1 MTHRFPP
8 LSRLSRRLLATAL
21 LGVGLNGLPPA
32 PAQAETAQ
40 AAWQDRRHDFAIAA
54 GPLPRALGEFS
65 RITGLSLVYTDEAP
79 YQVRSAALQGNLSA
93 AAALERLLA
102 GSGYTYRQLD
112 ERTLTLQRLAS
123 DGALM
128 NLPSTLISGTGGT
141 PDSYQPEPVASIMR
155 SDTPVLEIPQT
166 INVVAAQVV
175 KDQRPRNL
183 DDALN
188 NISGITQANTLGGT
202 QDAVTK
208 RGFGDNRDGSIMRDG
223 IPSILGRNF
232 TASVDHVEVLKGPAS
247 LLYGI
252 QDPGG
257 VVNLVS
263 KKPELVSRHAVSAST
278 SSYAH
283 GRNGSGGQFDSTGA
297 LGDSGLAYRLIVDYE
312 DEDYW
317 RNFGTNRETVIAPSL
332 AWYGADTTVLLSY
345 EHREYSYPFDR
356 GTAIDPGTGRPLD
369 ISRRRRLDEEFNITD
384 GRSDLTRFSI
394 DHDFDEHWKGHFAY
408 GWTRETYDDN
418 QARATAVDTSSKTVT
433 RRVDGT
439 HGAVST
445 NSFARLGL
453 NGDFELFGLRHELMT
468 GIDSEKRKIFR
479 ADLIRGATSTISYSN
494 PVYGQVGASDN
505 VDAASSDQTD
515 KLRTDSAY
523 IQDSIHLN
531 ERWILVLGT
540 RYQRYDQ
547 WAGRGRPFQANTDV
561 QDHEWTPRAGLVY
574 KVSDEVSLYGS
585 YTYSFKPN
593 STIAPLGNNQ
603 NLQTPQILDGSV
615 APEEA
620 RSWEIGGKLDIPG
633 RITANLA
640 LFDIHKRNVL
650 VSQLDASGDSYSRAA
665 GKVRSY
671 GLELDVSGQLGERW
685 SLIGSYAWLHAEV
698 TDDPELED
706 NHLQNVAKTTA
717 SASLVYDAG
726 SLFGG
731 DQLRLGGGTRYVGK
745 RSGDSANSFTLPAY
759 TVTDL
764 FATYDTRIGEHK
776 LGLQFNVKNLFD
788 KTYYS
793 SSANQY
799 YVSLGEA
806 RQFQLSTTLEF

>member
-1 MTHRFPP
+1 MKHRSIP
-8 LSRLSRRLLATAL
+8 LHDLSRRLLAGGLLALGLSGLAPTTAL
-21 LGVGLNGLPPA
+21 AEETPPD
-32 PAQAETAQ
+32 
-40 AAWQDRRHDFAIAA
+40 WQERRHDFAIAA

-65 RITGLSLVYTDEAP
+65 RVTGLGLVYADEAL
-79 YQVRSAALQGNLSA
+79 YALRTPGVQGQLSA
-93 AAALERLLA
+93 AAALERLLD
-102 GSGYTYRQLD
+102 GSGYTWRQLGAN
-112 ERTLTLQRLAS
+112 TLTLQPLGDADSAS
-123 DGALM
+123 LS
-128 NLPSTLISGTGGT
+128 LPSILVTDSDEGPG
-141 PDSYQPEPVASIMR
+141 SYQPDPTASITR
-155 SDTPVLEIPQT
+155 SDATLLEIPQT
-166 INVVAAQVV
+166 INVVTAQVLE
-175 KDQRPRNL
+175 DQRPRNL

-188 NISGITQANTLGGT
+188 NVSGITQANTLGGT

-208 RGFGDNRDGSIMRDG
+208 RGFGNNRDGSIMRDG

-263 KKPELVSRHAVSAST
+263 KRPELAWRHSVKASAS
-278 SSYAH
+278 SFAH
-283 GRNGSGGQFDSTGA
+283 GRNGSGGQLDSTGP

-317 RNFGTNRETVIAPSL
+317 RSFGTNRETLVAPSL
-332 AWYGADTTVLLSY
+332 AWYGEDTTVLLSY
-345 EHREYSYPFDR
+345 EHREFSYPFDR
-356 GTAIDPGTGRPLD
+356 GTVIDPSTKRPLD

-394 DHDFDEHWKGHFAY
+394 DHAFDEHWKGHFAY
-408 GWTRETYDDN
+408 GWTRETYDDD
-418 QARATAVDTSSKTVT
+418 QARVTAVNPAKRTVT

-453 NGDFELFGLRHELMT
+453 SGDFELFGMRHELMT
-468 GIDSEKRKIFR
+468 GIDSEKRKIYR
-479 ADLIRGATSTISYSN
+479 ADLIRGSNSTLSYTD
-494 PVYGQVGASDN
+494 PVYGQVGTSSA
-505 VDAASSDQTD
+505 VDAKSSDQTD

-523 IQDSIHLN
+523 VQDSIHLD
-531 ERWILVLGT
+531 EHWILVLGT

-561 QDHEWTPRAGLVY
+561 KDHEWTPRAGLVY
-574 KVSDEVSLYGS
+574 RLNDEISLYGS

-593 STIAPLGNNQ
+593 SSIAPLASGQ
-603 NLQTPQILDGSV
+603 VLDSSTP
-615 APEEA
+615 PEEA

-633 RITANLA
+633 RVTANLA

-650 VSQLDASGDSYSRAA
+650 VSQLDANGDSYSRAA

-671 GLELDVSGQLGERW
+671 GLELDVSGQLSERW

-698 TDDPELED
+698 TEDPELED
-706 NHLQNVAKTTA
+706 NRLQNVAKTSA

-726 SLFGG
+726 ALFGG
-731 DQLRLGGGTRYVGK
+731 DRLRLGGGSRYVGK
-745 RSGDSANSFTLPAY
+745 RSGDAENSFTLPAY

-764 FATYDTRIGEHK
+764 FATYDTRIGGHK

-788 KTYYS
+788 KTYYA
-793 SSANQY
+793 SSANRY
-799 YVSLGEA
+799 YVSIGEP

>member
-1 MTHRFPP
+1 MTHRPTL
-8 LSRLSRRLLATAL
+8 LSRSSRRLLATAL
-21 LGVGLNGLPPA
+21 LGLGLNGLPMA
-32 PAQAETAQ
+32 PALAEATQ
-40 AAWQDRRHDFAIAA
+40 VAWQDRGHDFAIAA
-54 GPLPRALGEFS
+54 GPLPRSLGEFS

-79 YQVRSAALQGNLSA
+79 YDVQAAALNGNLGA
-93 AAALERLLA
+93 AAALDRLLA
-102 GSGYTYRQLD
+102 GSGYTWRQLD
-112 ERTLTLQRLAS
+112 ARTLTLQRLAGT
-123 DGALM
+123 DGGLLS
-128 NLPSTLISGTGGT
+128 LPSTLVSDTGDLQT
-141 PDSYQPEPVASIMR
+141 SYQPEPTASIMR

-166 INVVAAQVV
+166 INVVPAQVV

-263 KKPELVSRHAVSAST
+263 KKPELTPYHAIKASASA
-278 SSYAH
+278 YAH

-297 LGDSGLAYRLIVDYE
+297 LGDSGLAYRLIVDHE

-317 RNFGTNRETVIAPSL
+317 RTFGTHRETVVAPSL

-345 EHREYSYPFDR
+345 EHREYTYPFDR
-356 GTAIDPGTGRPLD
+356 GTVIDPGTGRPLD
-369 ISRRRRLDEEFNITD
+369 ISRRRRLDEEFNITE
-384 GRSDLTRFSI
+384 GRSDLSRLSI
-394 DHDFDEHWKGHFAY
+394 EHAFDEHWKGHFAY
-408 GWTRETYDDN
+408 GWTRETYDDD
-418 QARATAVDTSSKTVT
+418 QARVTAVNTTRKTVT
-433 RRVDGT
+433 RRIDGT

-479 ADLIRGATSTISYSN
+479 ADLIRGATSTLGYTN
-494 PVYGQVGASDN
+494 PLYGRVGESDN

-515 KLRTDSAY
+515 KLRSDSAY
-523 IQDSIHLN
+523 FQDSIHLN

-547 WAGRGRPFQANTDV
+547 WAGRGRPFKANTDV
-561 QDHEWTPRAGLVY
+561 KDHEWTPRAGLVY
-574 KVSDEVSLYGS
+574 RLSDEVSLYGS

-593 STIAPLGNNQ
+593 STIAPLANDQ
-603 NLQTPQILDGSV
+603 VLDSATP
-615 APEEA
+615 PEEA
-620 RSWEIGGKLDIPG
+620 RSWELGGKLEIPG

-650 VSQLDASGDSYSRAA
+650 VSQLDANGDSYSRAA

-671 GLELDVSGQLGERW
+671 GLELDVSGQLNERW

-698 TDDPELED
+698 TEDPELED
-706 NHLQNVAKTTA
+706 NRLQNVAKTSA

-731 DQLRLGGGTRYVGK
+731 DRLRLGGGTRYVGK
-745 RSGDSANSFTLPAY
+745 RSGDAANSFTLPSY
-759 TVTDL
+759 TVTDV
-764 FATYDTRIGEHK
+764 FASYDTRVGEHR
-776 LGLQFNVKNLFD
+776 LNLQLNVKNLFD
-788 KTYYS
+788 KTYYA
-793 SSANQY
+793 SSASQY
-799 YVSLGEA
+799 YVSLGEP

>member
-1 MTHRFPP
+1 MTHRSPS
-8 LSRLSRRLLATAL
+8 LSRLSRRLLASVL
-21 LGVGLNGLPPA
+21 LGIVLNGLPPA
-32 PAQAETAQ
+32 PALAETAQ
-40 AAWQDRRHDFAIAA
+40 TAWQDRRHAFAIAA
-54 GPLPRALGEFS
+54 GPLPRSLGEFS
-65 RITGLSLVYTDEAP
+65 RITGLSLVYTDEAL
-79 YQVRSAALQGNLSA
+79 YAVQVPALEGNLSA
-93 AAALERLLA
+93 AAALDRLLA
-102 GSGYTYRQLD
+102 GSGYTWRQLD
-112 ERTLTLQRLAS
+112 ARTLTLQRLAEADS
-123 DGALM
+123 ALLS
-128 NLPSTLISGTGGT
+128 LPSTLVSASSEVSR
-141 PDSYQPEPVASIMR
+141 SYQPEPTASIMR

-166 INVVAAQVV
+166 INVVAAQVIE
-175 KDQRPRNL
+175 DQRPRNL

-223 IPSILGRNF
+223 IPSVLGRNF

-283 GRNGSGGQFDSTGA
+283 GRNGSGGQLDSTGA
-297 LGDSGLAYRLIVDYE
+297 LGDFGLAYRLIVDHE

-332 AWYGADTTVLLSY
+332 AWYGTDTSVLLSY
-345 EHREYSYPFDR
+345 EHREYTYPFDR
-356 GTAIDPGTGRPLD
+356 GTVIDPDTGRPLD
-369 ISRRRRLDEEFNITD
+369 ISRRRRLDEKFNITE
-384 GRSDLTRFSI
+384 GRSDLTRFSVE
-394 DHDFDEHWKGHFAY
+394 HVFDEHWKGHFAY
-408 GWTRETYDDN
+408 GWTRETYDDD
-418 QARATAVDTSSKTVT
+418 QARVTAVNTARKTVT
-433 RRVDGT
+433 RRIDGT

-453 NGDFELFGLRHELMT
+453 NGDVELFGLRHELMT

-494 PVYGQVGASDN
+494 PVYGQVGESDN

-523 IQDSIHLN
+523 FQDSIHLD

-547 WAGRGRPFQANTDV
+547 WAGRGRPFKANTDV
-561 QDHEWTPRAGLVY
+561 KDHEWTPRAGLVY
-574 KVSDEVSLYGS
+574 RLSDEVSLYGS

-593 STIAPLGNNQ
+593 STIAPLANDQ
-603 NLQTPQILDGSV
+603 VLDSSTP
-615 APEEA
+615 PEEA

-650 VSQLDASGDSYSRAA
+650 VSQLDANGDSYSRAA

-685 SLIGSYAWLHAEV
+685 NLIGSYAWLHAEV
-698 TDDPELED
+698 TEDPELED
-706 NHLQNVAKTTA
+706 NHLQNVAKTSA

-745 RSGDSANSFTLPAY
+745 RSGDAANSFTLPAY
-759 TVTDL
+759 TVTDV

-799 YVSLGEA
+799 YVSLGEP

>member
-1 MTHRFPP
+1 M
-8 LSRLSRRLLATAL
+8 
-21 LGVGLNGLPPA
+21 A
-32 PAQAETAQ
+32 PALAEATQ
-40 AAWQDRRHDFAIAA
+40 VAWQDRQHTFAIAA
-54 GPLPRALGEFS
+54 GPLPRSLGEFS
-65 RITGLSLVYTDEAP
+65 RITGLSLVYTDEAL
-79 YQVRSAALQGNLSA
+79 YAVQAAALNGNLGA

-102 GSGYTYRQLD
+102 GSGYTWRQLD
-112 ERTLTLQRLAS
+112 ARTLTLQRLAGTEGGLLS
-123 DGALM
+123 
-128 NLPSTLISGTGGT
+128 LPSTLVSDTG
-141 PDSYQPEPVASIMR
+141 DIQNSYQPEPTASIMR

-166 INVVAAQVV
+166 INVVPAQVV

-263 KKPELVSRHAVSAST
+263 KKPELTPYHAIKASANA
-278 SSYAH
+278 YAH

-297 LGDSGLAYRLIVDYE
+297 LGDSGLAYRLIVDHE

-317 RNFGTNRETVIAPSL
+317 RNFGTNRETTVAPSL

-345 EHREYSYPFDR
+345 EHREYTYPFDR
-356 GTAIDPGTGRPLD
+356 GTVIDPGTGRPLD
-369 ISRRRRLDEEFNITD
+369 ISRRRRLDEEFNITE
-384 GRSDLTRFSI
+384 GRSDLSRFSI
-394 DHDFDEHWKGHFAY
+394 EHAFDEHWKGHFAY
-408 GWTRETYDDN
+408 GWTRETYDDD
-418 QARATAVDTSSKTVT
+418 QARVTAVNTAKKTVT

-479 ADLIRGATSTISYSN
+479 ADLIRGATSTLSYTS
-494 PVYGQVGASDN
+494 PVYGRVGESDN

-523 IQDSIHLN
+523 VQDSIHLN

-547 WAGRGRPFQANTDV
+547 WAGRGRPFKANTDV
-561 QDHEWTPRAGLVY
+561 KDHEWTPRAGLVY
-574 KVSDEVSLYGS
+574 RLSDEVSLYGS

-593 STIAPLGNNQ
+593 STIAPLAND
-603 NLQTPQILDGSV
+603 QILDS
-615 APEEA
+615 ATPPEEA
-620 RSWEIGGKLDIPG
+620 RSWELGGKLEIPG

-671 GLELDVSGQLGERW
+671 GL
-685 SLIGSYAWLHAEV
+685 
-698 TDDPELED
+698 
-706 NHLQNVAKTTA
+706 
-717 SASLVYDAG
+717 
-726 SLFGG
+726 
-731 DQLRLGGGTRYVGK
+731 
-745 RSGDSANSFTLPAY
+745 
-759 TVTDL
+759 
-764 FATYDTRIGEHK
+764 
-776 LGLQFNVKNLFD
+776 
-788 KTYYS
+788 
-793 SSANQY
+793 
-799 YVSLGEA
+799 
-806 RQFQLSTTLEF
+806 